1 MEGNKLSAS
10 RLIDRWIDRQT
21 DIEHVGREPLFTV
34 HSAQL
39 TRSSGGG
46 LRNGIV
52 IILPCCSGVWT
63 AKMTDMAISALK
75 TSLPIVRL
83 WQRPW
88 ENAGRAAQ
96 SHQRGAGQKM
106 HRDEEKQSPE
116 GRRKEVSW
124 QNPTKWHVGERTR
137 KLELSGQ
144 CTETKYISGISNW
157 LSHGFGYHNLLIE
170 TEKLVQENGMYFFS
184 PLLDFVLKI

>member
-1 MEGNKLSAS
+1 M
-10 RLIDRWIDRQT
+10 DRQT
-21 DIEHVGREPLFTV
+21 DRHWTCGEGTTIHSTLSTAHQIVWRRTQKWHCDHFAMLQWSMNSKNDWHGNFCSKDQFTHCETLAVPVGE
-34 HSAQL
+34 
-39 TRSSGGG
+39 
-46 LRNGIV
+46 
-52 IILPCCSGVWT
+52 C
-63 AKMTDMAISALK
+63 
-75 TSLPIVRL
+75 
-83 WQRPW
+83 W
-88 ENAGRAAQ
+88 EGRQ